1 MILIFLSSSLIN
13 FENLVLQ
20 FISRTQERFRNKS
33 NEFFKN
39 KLSIINEKYY
49 HQNNIILFKIFQNY
63 SILIILYGKEFILQ
77 QLIILYIFLMISFV
91 EKEKYLSGINF
102 LL

>member
-63 SILIILYGKEFILQ
+63 SDINNTLWKRIYFTTINNFI
-77 QLIILYIFLMISFV
+77 
-91 EKEKYLSGINF
+91 YLFNDKF
-102 LL
+102 R